1 MDLIVR
7 QPRLPRPS
15 ETVFG
20 SGFSIRPGGK
30 GPNQA
35 VAVSG
40 ANADLAQLT
49 EVQRSAITAARAAG
63 AGSLRTTGADEAEMI
78 DAVRRA
84 TVAASVS
91 VTRQGATTSMPTLA
105 EVTAILT

>member
-1 MDLIVR
+1 MDLVVR
-7 QPRLPRPS
+7 QPRLPRPG

-63 AGSLRTTGADEAEMI
+63 A
-78 DAVRRA
+78 
-84 TVAASVS
+84 ASVS